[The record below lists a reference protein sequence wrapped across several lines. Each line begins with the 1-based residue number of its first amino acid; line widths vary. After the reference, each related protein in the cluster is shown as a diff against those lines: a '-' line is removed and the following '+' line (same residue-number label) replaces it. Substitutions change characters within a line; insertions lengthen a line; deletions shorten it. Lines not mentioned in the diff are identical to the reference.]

1 MTACSRLDLA
11 NEPFFPAPRLRLR
24 SFSYVTNPFLG
35 VTFHCLDGRTSVQ
48 RGRVRQR
55 RGKTVVPVSNPIS
68 PENRNHTTDE
78 PAEALMKSNRNPLMF
93 AFLMVAS
100 LFFIWGFCHAMLD
113 VLNKHFQNILNVS
126 RTQSGLVQTS
136 VFGAYLLMGL
146 PAALLIRRIGYQRGI
161 LVGLAVLAFGAFLF
175 IPAGLVFQTFWSFCL
190 ALFVLSCGLA
200 CIETAANPYVTVLGP
215 KEGAAGRL
223 SVAQA
228 FNSCAYIIAPTVG
241 GLLLFGHKAEAG
253 APVDF
258 HTLILPYAVLG
269 CVVLVIFG
277 FFAFIKLPSIED
289 GVKAE
294 EGGDTSTFK
303 AHLTH
308 QPHFTWGVATQFH
321 SIIAQIGVNAFAV
334 NYIVENAIVKDAS
347 GATLTSPLFAW
358 YGSLT
363 HAATPEATAAYVIS
377 LAMILYAAGRFSGA
391 ALSRKIKPNVMLA
404 IYGLANSIVIVLAIA
419 DIKMVSWMILPLCWL
434 FMSIMFPFIFAM
446 SVRNLGPQTKIA
458 ASFHVIAVGAA
469 GSIAAVLMGWLWDRY
484 HSVGV
489 SLALP
494 LVCFIATAIYGLAY
508 PSLLKKSSTA
518 T

>member
-1 MTACSRLDLA
+1 MR
-11 NEPFFPAPRLRLR
+11 
-24 SFSYVTNPFLG
+24 
-35 VTFHCLDGRTSVQ
+35 
-48 RGRVRQR
+48 
-55 RGKTVVPVSNPIS
+55 
-68 PENRNHTTDE
+68 
-78 PAEALMKSNRNPLMF
+78 SNRNPLLF

-100 LFFIWGFCHAMLD
+100 LFFIWGFCHSMLD
-113 VLNKHFQNILNVS
+113 VLNKHFQNILS
-126 RTQSGLVQTS
+126 LSKTQSGLVQTS
-136 VFGAYLLMGL
+136 VFGAYLIMGL

-190 ALFVLSCGLA
+190 ALFILSCGLA

-228 FNSCAYIIAPTVG
+228 FNSCAYILAPTVG

-258 HTLILPYAVLG
+258 HSLILPYAVLG

-277 FFAFIKLPSIED
+277 VFSFIKLPSIED
-289 GVKAE
+289 GDKADE
-294 EGGDTSTFK
+294 DADPTIFK

-308 QPHFTWGVATQFH
+308 QPHFIWGVATQFLY
-321 SIIAQIGVNAFAV
+321 IVAQIGINAFAV
-334 NYIVENAIVKDAS
+334 NYIVENAMVKDAA
-347 GATLTSPLFAW
+347 GTTSTAPLFAW
-358 YGSLT
+358 YASLT

-377 LAMILYAAGRFSGA
+377 FAMILYAAGRFSGA
-391 ALSRKIKPNVMLA
+391 PLSRVIKPNVMLA
-404 IYGLANSIVIVLAIA
+404 IYGIANSIVLLLAIA
-419 DIKMVSWMILPLCWL
+419 DIKLVSWMILPLCWL

-446 SVRNLGPQTKIA
+446 SVRNLGAQTKIA

-484 HSVGV
+484 HSVGI
-489 SLALP
+489 SFTLP
-494 LVCFIATAIYGLAY
+494 LIGFIATTIYGLAY
-508 PSLLKKSSTA
+508 PRLLEKSA
-518 T
+518 KAV

>member
-1 MTACSRLDLA
+1 MNDKTQTAGERA
-11 NEPFFPAPRLRLR
+11 AAPA
-24 SFSYVTNPFLG
+24 
-35 VTFHCLDGRTSVQ
+35 
-48 RGRVRQR
+48 
-55 RGKTVVPVSNPIS
+55 
-68 PENRNHTTDE
+68 
-78 PAEALMKSNRNPLMF
+78 KSNRNPLLF

-161 LVGLAVLAFGAFLF
+161 LVGLVILAVGAFLF

-190 ALFVLSCGLA
+190 ALFILSTGLA

-215 KEGAAGRL
+215 REGAAGRL

-253 APVDF
+253 APLDF
-258 HTLILPYAVLG
+258 HNLILPYAVLG
-269 CVVLVIFG
+269 CVVLMIFVV
-277 FFAFIKLPSIED
+277 FSFIKLPTI
-289 GVKAE
+289 AE
-294 EGGDTSTFK
+294 PTGKEAEGEASETYTV
-303 AHLTH
+303 HLTR
-308 QPHFTWGVATQFH
+308 QPHFTWGVVTQFLY
-321 SIIAQIGVNAFAV
+321 IIAQIGINAFAV
-334 NYIVENAIVKDAS
+334 NYIVENAVVKDAS
-347 GATLTSPLFAW
+347 GATVTAPLYAW
-358 YGSLT
+358 YASLT
-363 HAATPEATAAYVIS
+363 HAATPEATAAYVITF
-377 LAMILYAAGRFSGA
+377 AMILYTIGRFSA
-391 ALSRKIKPNVMLA
+391 APISRVIKPNVMLA
-404 IYGLANSIVIVLAIA
+404 IYGIANSLVLVVAIA
-419 DIKMVSWMILPLCWL
+419 DIKMISWMVLPLCWL

-484 HSVGV
+484 HSVGI
-489 SLALP
+489 SFTLP
-494 LVCFIATAIYGLAY
+494 LLCFIATTIYGFAY
-508 PSLLKKSSTA
+508 PSLLKKSAAVT
-518 T
+518 